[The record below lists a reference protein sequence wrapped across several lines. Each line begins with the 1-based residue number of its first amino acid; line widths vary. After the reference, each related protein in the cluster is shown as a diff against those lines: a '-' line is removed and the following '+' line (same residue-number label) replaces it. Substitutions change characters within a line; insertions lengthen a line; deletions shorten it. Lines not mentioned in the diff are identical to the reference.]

1 MKTKYQCHYCRNLVE
16 SATWAKVQGCY
27 ICADCSKKSIGGRE
41 MTNRAGYKRDI
52 DIVAEWLTDDNN
64 VSDQG
69 DYDTSMYRMAD
80 VIACDYSVSSLT
92 VVNDIQGSI
101 NARDGR

>member
-1 MKTKYQCHYCRNLVE
+1 
-16 SATWAKVQGCY
+16 
-27 ICADCSKKSIGGRE
+27 

-52 DIVAEWLTDDNN
+52 DIAAEWLTDDDN

-80 VIACDYSVSSLT
+80 VIAADYGVSSLV
-92 VVNDIQGSI
+92 VVNDIQGAV